1 MASVAEQLRRAREAR
16 NLSIADV
23 VEMTGLKT
31 DQVQALESSD
41 WTAFAAPVYMRGFV
55 KSYAGVLKLN
65 AEELL
70 SELDAELGQAQSEKA
85 GVSNDVP
92 LRSGFIDGI
101 MLYFSHVKWRA
112 VIPVLL
118 LAFLAVGGYFGV
130 DYYRNYKSADHLKGL
145 GSGMNAEPV
154 VTQADRLP
162 LEPAQ

>member
-1 MASVAEQLRRAREAR
+1 MASVAEQLSRAREAR

-41 WTAFAAPVYMRGFV
+41 WSAFAAPVYMRGFA

-70 SELDAELGQAQSEKA
+70 AELDAELGQAHSEKA
-85 GVSNDVP
+85 GVPNDVP
-92 LRSGFIDGI
+92 LRAGFIDGI

-118 LAFLAVGGYFGV
+118 LLVLAVGGYFGV
-130 DYYRNYKSADHLKGL
+130 DYYRNYKSADPLKGL
-145 GSGMNAEPV
+145 GTGLNSEPI

>member
-1 MASVAEQLRRAREAR
+1 MASVAEQLSRAREAR

-41 WTAFAAPVYMRGFV
+41 WSAFAAPVYMRGFV

-70 SELDAELGQAQSEKA
+70 AELDAELGQAQSEKA
-85 GVSNDVP
+85 GVPNDVP

-118 LAFLAVGGYFGV
+118 LVVLAVGGYFGV
-130 DYYRNYKSADHLKGL
+130 DYYRNYKSADPLKGL
-145 GSGMNAEPV
+145 GTGLNSEPI

>member
-55 KSYAGVLKLN
+55 KSYAGVLKLDV
-65 AEELL
+65 EVLL
-70 SELDAELGQAQSEKA
+70 AELDTELGQAQSEKT
-85 GVSNDVP
+85 GVPNDVP

-101 MLYFSHVKWRA
+101 MLYFSHVKWSA

-118 LAFLAVGGYFGV
+118 LAALAVGGYFGV
-130 DYYRNYKSADHLKGL
+130 DYYRNYKSDDHLKGL
-145 GSGMNAEPV
+145 GSGLNAEPV

-162 LEPAQ
+162 LGPAQ

>member
-1 MASVAEQLRRAREAR
+1 MASVAEQLSRAREAR

-41 WTAFAAPVYMRGFV
+41 WSAFAAPVYMRGFV

-70 SELDAELGQAQSEKA
+70 AELDAELGQAHSEKA

-92 LRSGFIDGI
+92 LRAGFIDGI

-118 LAFLAVGGYFGV
+118 LVVLAVGGYFGV
-130 DYYRNYKSADHLKGL
+130 DYYRNYKSADPLKGL
-145 GSGMNAEPV
+145 GTGLNSEPI

>member
-23 VEMTGLKT
+23 VEMTGLKI

-55 KSYAGVLKLN
+55 KSYAGVLKLDI
-65 AEELL
+65 EVLL
-70 SELDAELGQAQSEKA
+70 AELDTELGQAQSTESGFA
-85 GVSNDVP
+85 SDVP

-118 LAFLAVGGYFGV
+118 LVVLAVGGYFGV

-154 VTQADRLP
+154 VTQADRLL